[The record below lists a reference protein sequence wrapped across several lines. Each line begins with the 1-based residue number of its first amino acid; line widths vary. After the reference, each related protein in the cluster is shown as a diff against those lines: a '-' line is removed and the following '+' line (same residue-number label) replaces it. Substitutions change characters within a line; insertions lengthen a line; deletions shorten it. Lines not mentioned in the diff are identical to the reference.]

1 MFENFEIWVYFIIYG
16 WKFTRSG
23 CNLTRY
29 GWNMTR
35 CGCNWI
41 LEQFLFYLLKID
53 NISGYW
59 IMFSSWLGWPFGPPR
74 SFSSS
79 SSSCFSWKIRKPSIF
94 KRRKSWKRLWILIYV
109 SIYLLILQSLKQIN
123 KFTTGT
129 SHSVGAEEGSKPRL
143 SRSTLF
149 NIIYS
154 SNSKEILNVTQYA

>member
-1 MFENFEIWVYFIIYG
+1 MLHSAWIIVPCLNLTFENFEILAFFIIY
-16 WKFTRSG
+16 G

-74 SFSSS
+74 SLSSS
-79 SSSCFSWKIRKPSIF
+79 SSFSFSFSWKNRKVSIF
-94 KRRKSWKRLWILIYV
+94 KRRKSWKILWIPIYV
-109 SIYLLILQSLKQIN
+109 SMSLFIIFQSFYISN
-123 KFTTGT
+123 KLT
-129 SHSVGAEEGSKPRL
+129 
-143 SRSTLF
+143 
-149 NIIYS
+149 
-154 SNSKEILNVTQYA
+154 NSQ

>member
-74 SFSSS
+74 SLSSS
-79 SSSCFSWKIRKPSIF
+79 SSFSFSFSWKNRKVSIF
-94 KRRKSWKRLWILIYV
+94 KRRKSWKILWIPIYV
-109 SIYLLILQSLKQIN
+109 SMSLFIIFQSFYISN
-123 KFTTGT
+123 KLT
-129 SHSVGAEEGSKPRL
+129 
-143 SRSTLF
+143 
-149 NIIYS
+149 
-154 SNSKEILNVTQYA
+154 NSQ